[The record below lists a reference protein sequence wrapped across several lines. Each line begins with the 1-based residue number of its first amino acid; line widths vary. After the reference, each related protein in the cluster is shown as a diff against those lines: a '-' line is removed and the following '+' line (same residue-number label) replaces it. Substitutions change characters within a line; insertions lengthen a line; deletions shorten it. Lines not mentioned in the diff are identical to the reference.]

1 MNTYVITIG
10 RELGSGGKHI
20 GEIMAQQLGIPVYDR
35 RLITMAAQ
43 ESGLAP
49 EVIAKA
55 DEKSTKGYMSQL
67 IRALTSPYSTFTN
80 IYNNSIS
87 NENLFKL
94 QADVIRQKAET
105 ENCIIVGRCSDYVLR
120 DHPRHINIFVRADY
134 ADRLKFV
141 QERYDISREQAKELI
156 ERTDNIRSDYHNLY
170 SETNW
175 GDSRSYDICVNS
187 SLLGLDGTAEVLLN
201 FVKKVLKIQ

>member
-20 GEIMAQQLGIPVYDR
+20 GELMAQQLGIPVYDR
-35 RLITMAAQ
+35 RLITMTAQ

-67 IRALTSPYSTFTN
+67 IRALTSPYSTFMN

-120 DHPRHINIFVRADY
+120 DHPRHINIFIRADY

-141 QERYDISREQAKELI
+141 QERYNITREQAKELI
-156 ERTDNIRSDYHNLY
+156 ERTDSIRSDYHNLY

-187 SLLGLDGTAEVLLN
+187 SLLGLDATAEVLLN
-201 FVKKVLKIQ
+201 FVKKALKI